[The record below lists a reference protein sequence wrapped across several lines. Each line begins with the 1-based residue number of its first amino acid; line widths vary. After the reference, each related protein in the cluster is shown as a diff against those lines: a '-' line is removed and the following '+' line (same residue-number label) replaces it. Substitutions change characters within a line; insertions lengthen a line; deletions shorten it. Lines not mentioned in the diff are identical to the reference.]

1 MKPKLGIIIIII
13 YEMRSDYNHG
23 TISFNMLLDNNII
36 LAERQ
41 KAVLNSNL
49 KSDFDTYTKAI
60 DKNRFQW
67 PQIIYLGQSG
77 FQIFINFSC

>member
-13 YEMRSDYNHG
+13 YETRSDYNHG

-41 KAVLNSNL
+41 KAVSNSNL
-49 KSDFDTYTKAI
+49 KSDFDTYAKAI